1 MTLFDQPGSGPEP
14 PRAVSLVRLS
24 AELARSAALLG
35 RISVEGEVV
44 NPKTYGGGR
53 TYFTLKDRNAQM
65 TVTVP
70 GSRARWCHAVNGERV
85 LVTGTVGYNP
95 ERGQI
100 LLTAEEV
107 SPVGAGAIAA
117 LLDAVRARLVADGLT
132 DRPRRPIP
140 MLPRKVGVV
149 CGAEAAVRADI
160 ESVVATRMP
169 GYPIRFMEVPVS
181 GPGASEAIIEGLRR
195 ICADPEVEVVVLA
208 RGGGDAA
215 QLLPFSDE
223 SLCRALCEVPV
234 PVVVA
239 IGHEGDR
246 PLCDEVADLRCATP
260 SLAAAAVI
268 PSRAELEGRLDILLD
283 RAGTTWATRLAAV
296 DRQLAEAEPM
306 GALEA
311 GWKAAEARLIRGRDR
326 LSLVD
331 PSRRVAESRRLLERI
346 DLTSGLTHLLVRAAG
361 QLHDRGRTL
370 EALDPARVLARGYAV
385 VRTADGRVL
394 REAAATRTGERL
406 DVVLAS
412 GRLAVEVS
420 ETIPDAAGS
429 SR

>member
-1 MTLFDQPGSGPEP
+1 MTLFDQPDSGPAP
-14 PRAVSLVRLS
+14 PRTVSLVRLS
-24 AELARSAALLG
+24 SELARSAALIG
-35 RISVEGEVV
+35 RVSVEGEVV

-70 GSRARWCHAVNGERV
+70 GSRARWSHAVNGERV
-85 LVTGTVGYNP
+85 LVTGTVGYTP

-100 LLTAEEV
+100 LLSAEEV

-117 LLDAVRARLVADGLT
+117 LLAEVRGRLVADGLT
-132 DRPRRPIP
+132 ERPRRPIP
-140 MLPRKVGVV
+140 LLPRKVGVV

-195 ICADPEVEVVVLA
+195 ICADPEVDVVVLA

-215 QLLPFSDE
+215 QLLPFSDV
-223 SLCRALCEVPV
+223 SLCRALCEAPV

-260 SLAAAAVI
+260 SLAAAAVV
-268 PSRAELEGRLDILLD
+268 PSRVELDARLDILFD
-283 RAGTTWATRLAAV
+283 RAGTSWSSRLAVV
-296 DRQLAEAEPM
+296 DRRLAEAEPM

-311 GWKAAEARLIRGRDR
+311 GWQAAESRLARGRDR
-326 LSLVD
+326 LSLLD

-346 DLTSGLTHLLVRAAG
+346 DLTSGLAHRLARAAG

-394 REAAATRTGERL
+394 REARATRAGERL
-406 DVVLAS
+406 DVMLAS

-429 SR
+429 AR